1 MSELRVNSIRNQAG
15 TGAVSFPS
23 GIDVSAN
30 STIAGKVRSGVYGS
44 TIVSTDVSLT
54 ASDINQTV
62 LVNTASARN
71 ITLPAGSS
79 LQIGDSVRIV
89 DIGSSVSNGGN
100 AFVRNITIIP
110 NAADCIQGG
119 TAGDSLIMDVNA
131 QAITLMWCGSSYD
144 WRLV

>member
-1 MSELRVNSIRNQAG
+1 MSELRVNTIRNQTG
-15 TGAVSFPS
+15 TGAVAFPS
-23 GIDVSAN
+23 GIDVSSN

-44 TIVSTDVSLT
+44 TIVSADIILSNL
-54 ASDINQTV
+54 DINQTI
-62 LVNTASARN
+62 LVNTAVARN

-79 LQIGDSVRIV
+79 LQIGDSIRIV

-100 AFVRNITIIP
+100 AFAKNITIIP